1 MAKVTNSESFGFSW
15 PLLAKVT
22 NSESFC
28 VSWLILAKVNNSES
42 LFCLVFWPRLPTVK
56 VLVILAMV
64 TFAVNTN
71 DKSYACD

>member
-42 LFCLVFWPRLPTVK
+42 LFCLVFWPRLPMVK
-56 VLVILAMV
+56 VFVL
-64 TFAVNTN
+64 
-71 DKSYACD
+71 